1 MIYILFGEQ
10 ELMIKNR
17 IKRIIKDDFSL
28 NSEVIKMSMN
38 DNKIGKL
45 IDEYDQFSI
54 TGEPKI
60 IIAND
65 AYFIESTTRI
75 KNKNFEKK
83 ELEEL
88 YECISSGVNSNS
100 IIFVI
105 NSDKIDQKSN
115 IVKYA
120 KTNGKIYE
128 FKNVSKNDW
137 PIYIKEYFNKRNVKI
152 SDDAVEEL
160 VRRVHGDL
168 YTFSNE
174 ATKLIL
180 YKGYQITK
188 EDVLNLVS
196 NVLEDDVFNI
206 LNSLLAN
213 NKEAAL
219 KTYRDLRVQGV
230 EPVSLISLISSSL
243 IYILNVKNLS
253 SLGLKADEIATKT
266 GSSTGRVFMAFKNIK
281 LSSEKKLFSALDN
294 LYDIDFKIKHNLV
307 DRFVAFEMFIA
318 NF

>member
-1 MIYILFGEQ
+1 
-10 ELMIKNR
+10 MIKNR

-28 NSEVIKMSMN
+28 NSEVIKLNMN
-38 DNKIGKL
+38 ENKIGKL

-60 IIAND
+60 IIANES
-65 AYFIESTTRI
+65 YFIESTSRI
-75 KNKNFEKK
+75 KNKNFDKK

-100 IIFVI
+100 IIFVV
-105 NSDKIDQKSN
+105 NSSKIDQKSN
-115 IVKYA
+115 IVKFA
-120 KTNGKIYE
+120 KSNGKIFE

-137 PIYIKEYFNKRNVKI
+137 PIYIKEYFSKRNIKI
-152 SDDAVEEL
+152 TDDAVDEL
-160 VRRVHGDL
+160 AHRVHGDL

-188 EDVLNLVS
+188 DDVLNLVS

-206 LNSLLAN
+206 LNSLLTN
-213 NKEAAL
+213 DKDTAL

-230 EPVSLISLISSSL
+230 EPVSLISLISSSI

-253 SLGLKADEIATKT
+253 SLGLKADEIANKT
-266 GSSTGRVFMAFKNIK
+266 GSSTGRVFMTFKNMK
-281 LSSEKKLFSALDN
+281 QTSEDKLFNALDN
-294 LYDIDFKIKHNLV
+294 LHDIDFKIKHNLV
-307 DRFVAFEMFIA
+307 DRFIAFEMFVA